1 VSSLTASQWQAVLAE
16 IAREISPGSF
26 QTWFRNIELIAIDG
40 QRVQLGVA
48 NLFMKGWLCE
58 HYLPAI
64 VRAVKTVTGGQPEVT
79 IGISPRLFQSTRQEQ
94 SRQPAAG
101 APAASPGEAG
111 AAAPEARPGPAWGS
125 RLNRDFAL
133 DALVV
138 GRSNRLAV
146 DAAQAVVESPGAGYN
161 PLFVYGGPGVGK
173 THLLQAICHQLHTAR
188 PGAAVMY
195 LSCEEFTNAY
205 IAAVQGSALP
215 AFRARCRG
223 ADCLALDDVQFL
235 GSKEHTQEE
244 FLHTF
249 DALLH
254 AGRQVIL
261 AGERH
266 PRELSGLSEKLKA
279 RFLGG
284 LVAQLE
290 VPDYPTR
297 LEIVRAKAARRR
309 LALDGEVAELVARR
323 FEGSAR
329 ELEGAVAML
338 AAAARADGRPP
349 DAARAR
355 AVLRQLAA
363 LSEGPPGVE
372 DIVRLICRRYSL
384 GAEELR
390 SASRSRR
397 VMVPRQLA
405 MYLARRHTALSLA
418 EVGREFSGRD
428 HATVLYA
435 ERKVAELVEA
445 DPALRAAVEELSA
458 ELQG

>member
-1 VSSLTASQWQAVLAE
+1 MSSLTASQWQAVLAE

-40 QRVQLGVA
+40 ARVELGVP
-48 NLFMKGWLCE
+48 NLFMKTWLGK

-64 VRAVKTVTGGQPEVT
+64 LRAVKTVTGGEPEVT

-94 SRQPAAG
+94 SGSPAAA
-101 APAASPGEAG
+101 APAAPSTDAG
-111 AAAPEARPGPAWGS
+111 PGPGWGL

-138 GRSNRLAV
+138 GRCNRLAV
-146 DAAQAVVESPGAGYN
+146 DAARAVIESPGAGYN

-173 THLLQAICHQLHTAR
+173 THLLQAVCHQLRAAR
-188 PGAAVMY
+188 PGAAVLY

-205 IAAVQGSALP
+205 IAAVQSSALG
-215 AFRARCRG
+215 AFRSRCRG

-235 GSKEHTQEE
+235 ASKERTQEE
-244 FLHTF
+244 FVHTF

-254 AGRQVIL
+254 AGRQVVL

-266 PRELSGLSEKLKA
+266 PRELSGISEKLRT

-284 LVAQLE
+284 LVAPLE
-290 VPDYPTR
+290 APDCATR

-309 LALDGEVAELVARR
+309 LELEGEVVELVARR

-349 DAARAR
+349 DSARAR

-363 LSEGPPGVE
+363 LSEGPPGLE
-372 DIVRLICRRYSL
+372 DIVRVVCRRYRL

-390 SASRSRR
+390 STSRSRR
-397 VMVPRQLA
+397 VMVPRQVA
-405 MYLARRHTALSLA
+405 MYLARRHTELSLA

-435 ERKVAELVEA
+435 ERKVAELIEA
-445 DPALRAAVEELSA
+445 DPAMRATVEELSA
-458 ELQG
+458 ELRA